1 MAEIRQSKVNKT
13 LILSTR
19 HICSVTPITSA
30 HVLGHMCWADGC
42 RKSSSHGAEPFVL
55 FREDLYI
62 GPLVDWTTLKSIIDI
77 RSTAMLD
84 AQWYNQ

>member
-1 MAEIRQSKVNKT
+1 MLFMLYPKLKECYI
-13 LILSTR
+13 
-19 HICSVTPITSA
+19 PIWQMDVGSL
-30 HVLGHMCWADGC
+30 HHM
-42 RKSSSHGAEPFVL
+42 EPFVL

-84 AQWYNQ
+84 AQNGTINETRYVQRVFTARKNRRSC